1 MEKHISISLKDIY
14 TYCYRLLEDVTP
26 LPVDCGALCEA
37 ACCQSSGDEEM
48 GMYLF
53 PGEEVMYSKCPPNFR
68 IEPSHFVYDDEHAL
82 QILFCEPPCDRKMRP
97 LSCRIFPL
105 FPYISPTGELNVISD
120 PRSKG
125 VCPLSQ
131 ALSVDELDPRFV
143 KRVTKVF
150 RLLSKIP
157 AVQNAMTALSET
169 FVL

>member
-1 MEKHISISLKDIY
+1 MEKPIIISFKEIY
-14 TYCYRLLEDVTP
+14 TYCYRLLEEVTP

-37 ACCQSSGDEEM
+37 ACCQSPEEEEM

-53 PGEEVMYSKCPPNFR
+53 PGEEVMFSKCPPYFR
-68 IEPSHFVYDDEHAL
+68 IEPSHFIYDEENAL
-82 QILFCEPPCDRKMRP
+82 DILFCNPPCNRKMRP

-105 FPYISPTGELNVISD
+105 FPYFTPRGELQVILD

-131 ALSVDELDPRFV
+131 ALTLDELDPRFV
-143 KRVTKVF
+143 KRASRVF

-157 AVQNAMTALSET
+157 RVHSAMTALSET